1 MSLLPSRNYSDQ
13 AAASMLLEVKKGNK
27 QAQGEFI
34 WQNQERFYAVAL
46 MATGDPEVATQL
58 TIMAFKNAFAA
69 LRQLNPKQMA
79 GAGAGAW
86 EWLSQFIVEACAEY
100 HDQYTGPPP
109 DNQDTDPTADGS
121 AQMDW
126 ETTVILGAQRV
137 KRCLS
142 TLPEEQRKV
151 YALRHQLDLTYD
163 QIAAVLN
170 EHPDS
175 VMAWLF
181 RSRVQI
187 VKCLGRG

>member
-1 MSLLPSRNYSDQ
+1 MALLPSRNYSEQ
-13 AAASMLLEVKKGNK
+13 AAANILLEVKKGNK

-34 WQNQERFYAVAL
+34 WQNQERFYAIAY
-46 MATGDPEVATQL
+46 MATGDAEVATQL

-69 LRQLNPKQMA
+69 IKQLNPKQLG
-79 GAGAGAW
+79 GAAW
-86 EWLSQFIVEACAEY
+86 EWLAQFVVEACAEY
-100 HDQYTGPPP
+100 HSQYSEPPIDQPA
-109 DNQDTDPTADGS
+109 DPAADGS

-142 TLPEEQRKV
+142 TLPEDQRKIFI
-151 YALRHQLDLTYD
+151 LRHQLDLAYD

-170 EHPDS
+170 ENIDS
-175 VMAWLF
+175 VMSGLF
-181 RSRVQI
+181 RARVQV